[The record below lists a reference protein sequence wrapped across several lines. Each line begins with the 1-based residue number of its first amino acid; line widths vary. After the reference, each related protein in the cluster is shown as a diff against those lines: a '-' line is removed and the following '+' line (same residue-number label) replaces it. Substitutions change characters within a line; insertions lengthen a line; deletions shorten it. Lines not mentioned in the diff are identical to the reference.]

1 MAGEVTYMTGDMMKV
16 AIQTANQAVAGM
28 SVSEAAAVLGATAQ
42 TQANGTQIL
51 TFPIPYQQYGQVST
65 EAMYASQL
73 WEYWKAA
80 GNAAGT
86 TAFGAAGAAALSW
99 AQGALLGTGEG
110 LAATAGLLTLSVPS
124 AVAMAAPLLG
134 VGLGYAL
141 YETNPTLWDNIAYG
155 VSEFVVESTQTIS
168 ALIDE
173 AGHVLLDSA
182 FVQKL
187 KQVFQENGVPVYN
200 ESTDYPEYSSD
211 LETVYEQ
218 PIQYGGAYCKSVQY
232 RSGGKNRYSE
242 ATLDSGAVFFTT
254 RGFKFLIVSET
265 GGLVTYGTRTDY
277 NVTDGTSESS
287 SLTTDPHLSYTYDG
301 KTAYWSAG
309 SVSFST
315 SAILEEKYG
324 AELELDPTVQ
334 TNAENGKAAW
344 TILYGTE
351 SGGTEYPEGTD
362 GWKNSSWNPS
372 PNTSYP
378 SYNVPD
384 GSGNNQPYYPVT
396 PYIGDNPGTT
406 VDPETTPQQDP
417 TTPISPTEWPVIDPY
432 ITPVV
437 NPEIQLPDTPE
448 VPNPDP
454 DELIN
459 PGVVND
465 PVYIP
470 VPNLD
475 PSLDPATV
483 PSTEPESVLQPDPPP
498 SSGISPPIIFPVPD
512 VPFPTIVP
520 QGSDTPVPSGSP
532 GFIQVY
538 NPTPS
543 EFIAFGRW
551 LWVTYADATMDT
563 IWNNPFDGVIGAH
576 ELYAT
581 PSKDG
586 YSTIRSGFLD
596 SGISSIIVRQRYTQI
611 NCGSILIPEYWGNY
625 LDYSPYSRAYI
636 YLPFIGIMDLDVD
649 DIVGHSVN
657 VLYHVDSYTGS
668 CIAQITCARDGY
680 SNTVYQ
686 FSGDCSVEIPMAG
699 GSQANIKAAMIA
711 ANAYQNAAN
720 VSAGMSLWGGIAS
733 GIASA
738 IGGALMPGAASTIGG
753 ITSGIGQAIGGYTSS
768 QSQKA
773 YGEAQHTAAMVSQKS
788 HVQHSGSFGGSHGA
802 MGIKKPYIII
812 RRPIQKVVY
821 NYNKLYGYPA
831 HKMVIIGECTGYLRC
846 REVNVQS
853 SLATDEEKRMI
864 EEALKSGVYVTE

>member
-1 MAGEVTYMTGDMMKV
+1 MAGDVTYMNGDMMKV

-28 SVSEAAAVLGATAQ
+28 SISEAAAVLGATAQ
-42 TQANGTQIL
+42 TQTNGTQIL

-65 EAMYASQL
+65 EAMYAAQL
-73 WEYWKAA
+73 WDYWKAA

-99 AQGALLGTGEG
+99 AQGALIGNGQG
-110 LAATAGLLTLSVPS
+110 LAATAGLLTLSVPT
-124 AVAMAAPLLG
+124 AVAMAAPLMGVALG
-134 VGLGYAL
+134 ATL
-141 YETNPTLWDNIAYG
+141 YESNPTLWDNIAAG
-155 VSEFVVESTQTIS
+155 VAEFTVESTQTIS
-168 ALIDE
+168 ALITE
-173 AGHVLLDSA
+173 AGEVLLNSS

-187 KQVFQENGVPVYN
+187 KEVLQINGVITGGDPTESVVTSPILNGSYPVGLPQY
-200 ESTDYPEYSSD
+200 ELLPATRDYTISVCTTEGALITDRANIRVISVIASSSR
-211 LETVYEQ
+211 
-218 PIQYGGAYCKSVQY
+218 PITYGWDSIT
-232 RSGGKNRYSE
+232 RYSNGDIN
-242 ATLDSGAVFFTT
+242 TRDYSDTAV
-254 RGFKFLIVSET
+254 SP
-265 GGLVTYGTRTDY
+265 Y
-277 NVTDGTSESS
+277 
-287 SLTTDPHLSYTYDG
+287 SYTYDG
-301 KTAYWSAG
+301 KTVYYITHQSSSPGAIYATVTGGVDKATGDNNDKIAWSL
-309 SVSFST
+309 
-315 SAILEEKYG
+315 I
-324 AELELDPTVQ
+324 
-334 TNAENGKAAW
+334 
-344 TILYGTE
+344 YGTVTP
-351 SGGTEYPEGTD
+351 GAEYPEGTD
-362 GWKNSSWNPS
+362 QWANSDWAGNVNHLPDITSVPVYDPS
-372 PNTSYP
+372 VSDNA
-378 SYNVPD
+378 
-384 GSGNNQPYYPVT
+384 PYFPVT
-396 PYIGDNPGTT
+396 PYVGDDPGTT
-406 VDPETTPQQDP
+406 VDPETTPQPDP
-417 TTPISPTEWPVIDPY
+417 TTPIAPTEWPVIDPY
-432 ITPVV
+432 IPPVV

-459 PGVVND
+459 PGVADD

-470 VPNLD
+470 TPNLD
-475 PSLDPATV
+475 PTVDPSVV
-483 PSTEPESVLQPDPPP
+483 PSTEPESILQPDPPQNT
-498 SSGISPPIIFPVPD
+498 GTSPDILFPVPGL
-512 VPFPTIVP
+512 PFPSIVP
-520 QGSDTPVPSGSP
+520 VGSDTPVPSGSP

-543 EFIAFGRW
+543 EFVAFGRW

-611 NCGSILIPEYWGNY
+611 NCGSIVIPEYWGNY

-636 YLPFIGIMDLDVD
+636 YLPFIGIMDVDVD

-680 SNTVYQ
+680 TNTLYQ

-738 IGGALMPGAASTIGG
+738 IGGALMPGVGSTIGG
-753 ITSGIGQAIGGYTSS
+753 ITSGIGQAIGGYASS

-812 RRPIQKVVY
+812 RRPIQKVVT

-831 HKMVIIGECTGYLRC
+831 HKMVVIGECTGYLRC

>member
-1 MAGEVTYMTGDMMKV
+1 MAGDVTYMTGDMMKV

-42 TQANGTQIL
+42 TQTNGTQIL

-65 EAMYASQL
+65 EAMYAAQL

-141 YETNPTLWDNIAYG
+141 YETNPTLWNNIADG
-155 VSEFVVESTQTIS
+155 LVDFTTEATQTVS

-187 KQVFQENGVPVYN
+187 KEIFEENDVPLYNEVGEITLPDYNNSGTVTIDGIGPEALVEYAISQLNYTGKASITRVTVGTPADGVAVINRAIKTTTGSISAVASGKVFQRGITGNLGRSLPSIQAISINYAVPSKGNGTITVTYTD
-200 ESTDYPEYSSD
+200 ESATGTPFEGEKIIPPLYADISGINASQGAADYPE
-211 LETVYEQ
+211 
-218 PIQYGGAYCKSVQY
+218 
-232 RSGGKNRYSE
+232 
-242 ATLDSGAVFFTT
+242 
-254 RGFKFLIVSET
+254 
-265 GGLVTYGTRTDY
+265 
-277 NVTDGTSESS
+277 
-287 SLTTDPHLSYTYDG
+287 
-301 KTAYWSAG
+301 G
-309 SVSFST
+309 S
-315 SAILEEKYG
+315 
-324 AELELDPTVQ
+324 
-334 TNAENGKAAW
+334 NGW
-344 TILYGTE
+344 Q
-351 SGGTEYPEGTD
+351 
-362 GWKNSSWNPS
+362 NSSWNPS
-372 PNTSYP
+372 ASTVYP

-384 GSGNNQPYYPVT
+384 GHGNNEPYYPVT
-396 PYIGDNPGTT
+396 PYIGDEPGTT

-417 TTPISPTEWPVIDPY
+417 TTPIAPTEWPVIDPY
-432 ITPVV
+432 IPPVV

-454 DELIN
+454 GELVN
-459 PGVVND
+459 PGVADD

-470 VPNLD
+470 TPNLD
-475 PSLDPATV
+475 PTVDPSAV
-483 PSTEPESVLQPDPPP
+483 PSTEPESILQPDPPQNT
-498 SSGISPPIIFPVPD
+498 GTSPDIIFPVPG
-512 VPFPTIVP
+512 VPFPSIVP
-520 QGSDTPVPSGSP
+520 VGSDTPVPSGSP

-543 EFIAFGRW
+543 EFVAFGRW
-551 LWVTYADATMDT
+551 LWVTYADATLAT

-611 NCGSILIPEYWGNY
+611 NCGSIVIPEYWGNY

-636 YLPFIGIMDLDVD
+636 YLPFIGIMDVDVD

-668 CIAQITCARDGY
+668 CIAQITCARDDY
-680 SNTVYQ
+680 TNTLYQ

-738 IGGALMPGAASTIGG
+738 IGGALMPSAASTIGG

-812 RRPIQKVVY
+812 RRPIQKVVNGY
-821 NYNKLYGYPA
+821 NRLYGYPA
-831 HKMVIIGECTGYLRC
+831 HKMVVIGECTGYLRC